1 MGQGRAGTFCKNEDH
16 DPMISRGLLIC
27 VAATLWLQ
35 SLACGQSVNFQAGER
50 FFTPNQL
57 HDLFVGKDRRS
68 VVQFFG
74 RPPDQQQGFDWIYTR
89 LPIYY
94 PEEDRY
100 LSTAVICFSH
110 ADDLVW
116 QVVCYP

>member
-1 MGQGRAGTFCKNEDH
+1 
-16 DPMISRGLLIC
+16 MISPRSWFFCAILLCLHGL
-27 VAATLWLQ
+27 
-35 SLACGQSVNFQAGER
+35 SFGQNVNFQAGER

-57 HDLFVGKDRRS
+57 HDLFVGKDKRS

-94 PEEDRY
+94 PDEDRY
-100 LSTAVICFSH
+100 LSVAVFCFSH

>member
-1 MGQGRAGTFCKNEDH
+1 
-16 DPMISRGLLIC
+16 MITRCFLSLLLLALF
-27 VAATLWLQ
+27 VA
-35 SLACGQSVNFQAGER
+35 SPSHGQSVNFQAGER
-50 FFTPNQL
+50 FYTPDQL
-57 HDLFVGKDRRS
+57 HDLLVGKDRRS
-68 VVQFFG
+68 VVYFFG
-74 RPPDQQQGFDWIYTR
+74 RPPDQQQGFDWIYGR

-100 LSTAVICFSH
+100 LSTAVVCFSH